1 MLQLCPRLAAIAEL
15 VPPGQPL
22 ADIGTD
28 HGRLPAALVL
38 RGLVPRALACDRA
51 AGPVAR
57 ARATIERNGITGRV
71 LVRMGEGLAP
81 LAIGEVDTVVV
92 AGMGAETIIRILAG
106 HPEITRALRR
116 VVLQPNFGHEL
127 LRRWL
132 VANGFTLVDE
142 RLTLDRGRFYTV
154 LAAEPTT
161 AAAIPDWHDWRTW
174 DDAGWAI
181 GPFVL
186 RNGGPLL
193 VRHLTEELQLRRAE
207 AAGLAQA
214 SSPDPARVA
223 AATARVDLLARAL
236 AKATALAHPGAA

>member
-15 VPPGQPL
+15 VLPGQPD

-38 RGLVPRALACDRA
+38 RGTVPRAFACDRA

-57 ARATIERNGITGRV
+57 ARATITRNGIADRV
-71 LVRMGEGLAP
+71 AVRMGEGLAP
-81 LAIGEVDTVVV
+81 LAIGEAATVVV
-92 AGMGAETIIRILAG
+92 AGMGAETIVRILAG
-106 HPEITRALRR
+106 HPDRTRALRR

-132 VANGFTLVDE
+132 VAHHFALIDE
-142 RLTLDRGRFYTV
+142 RLTFDRGRFYTI
-154 LAAEPTT
+154 LAAEPAEPTT
-161 AAAIPDWHDWRTW
+161 SPDWPDW
-174 DDAGWAI
+174 DDAEWAI

-186 RNGGPLL
+186 RRGGLL
-193 VRHLTEELQLRRAE
+193 LIDHLTSELRLREAE
-207 AAGLAQA
+207 DDGLAQA
-214 SSPDPARVA
+214 SAPDPARVA
-223 AATARVDLLARAL
+223 AATARVALLAGAL